1 MDCPYC
7 DYKASNG
14 AAVDGHIWQMHR
26 QQHELLSPPEHPGDH
41 LDFEEGALGEHV
53 EEDVDLKTAVPGAIE
68 VINID
73 ASATAPS
80 STSANVRAPS
90 GYGDGGVDVPSDPKR
105 ATAAHSKCVS
115 RDDYDALAEEFKV
128 LEEALK
134 TAREDNKDLMRNARQ
149 EVQKQKLTG
158 EFYHKACRELA
169 EANHTVALLKAQ
181 VQALNTA
188 VPKVKVESE
197 FL

>member
-7 DYKASNG
+7 DYKASSG
-14 AAVDGHIWQMHR
+14 AAVDGHILQMHR
-26 QQHELLSPPEHPGDH
+26 RQHELLSPPEHPGDH
-41 LDFEEGALGEHV
+41 LELEEGALGEHV

-90 GYGDGGVDVPSDPKR
+90 GHGDGEVDVPSDLKR

-115 RDDYDALAEEFKV
+115 RVDHDALVDAFKG
-128 LEEALK
+128 LEKDLQN
-134 TAREDNKDLMRNARQ
+134 AREDNRDLVRNARQ

-158 EFYHKACRELA
+158 ELYHKVSRELA